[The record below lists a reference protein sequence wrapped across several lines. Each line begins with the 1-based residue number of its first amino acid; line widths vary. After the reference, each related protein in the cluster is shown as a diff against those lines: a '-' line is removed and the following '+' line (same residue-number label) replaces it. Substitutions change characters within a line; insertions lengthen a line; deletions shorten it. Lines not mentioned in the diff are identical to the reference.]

1 MRVRGVTLR
10 RLQMSW
16 QLSSD
21 MDLGSSSESESL
33 SSDDTLVAQ
42 GPWFASARSNN
53 NGDESDDRE
62 NSEYL
67 TSGSESTGGSDGS
80 SWGTTIGPPSDA
92 SDASDADDQL
102 APYGDA
108 SLYAASWDEG
118 DLYDLW

>member
-42 GPWFASARSNN
+42 GPWFASARSY